1 LIEAFLLGAVAHVQV
16 EGEWNDDLMKQLK
29 KPSQ

>member
-1 LIEAFLLGAVAHVQV
+1 MKGATAHVSV

-29 KPSQ
+29 KPSPMKE